1 MDLDSLQSN
10 TPSDHNQN
18 VNALWESY
26 PFVKNELLPILFQK
40 SFALVFQKYFFKE
53 AYFIMKA
60 FLILFLHE
68 VHGLFVLKDG
78 N

>member
-26 PFVKNELLPILFQK
+26 PFVKNELCQFCLRRV
-40 SFALVFQKYFFKE
+40 FALVFQKYFFKE

>member
-26 PFVKNELLPILFQK
+26 PFVKNELLPILSQK
-40 SFALVFQKYFFKE
+40 SFCTSIPEVLFQRSIFH
-53 AYFIMKA
+53 
-60 FLILFLHE
+60 HE
-68 VHGLFVLKDG
+68 GIFDSFPA
-78 N
+78 